1 MNLLRNTLGALLLAL
16 LSSSTA
22 LAAQDL
28 VILTDQ
34 TQLLSISGN
43 PGTVVIGNP
52 SIADATV
59 QGTRIFVHGRSYG
72 TTNMVI
78 LDQDG
83 NQISS
88 FDITVQTTQKN
99 ALAIFK
105 AGSRYSY
112 ECTPLCET
120 TVEIGD
126 DHTWTD
132 DIIKLN
138 QKKSAWAKDT
148 SASQQAAPPPSS
160 Q

>member
-88 FDITVQTTQKN
+88 FDITVQTIQKY
-99 ALAIFK
+99 ALSIFK
-105 AGSRYSY
+105 AGSR
-112 ECTPLCET
+112 
-120 TVEIGD
+120 
-126 DHTWTD
+126 
-132 DIIKLN
+132 
-138 QKKSAWAKDT
+138 
-148 SASQQAAPPPSS
+148 
-160 Q
+160 